1 MQISPSFIGLYV
13 VNRNVRVPGADKL
26 TSLNIST
33 QCSLW
38 NVVNTRNSQAKL
50 IFIYTYS
57 AKSLIVFRSWE
68 VCHST
73 QRKSQVFRSQFF
85 FLLWGVLATYNPA
98 WVFTRWKAQCV
109 EMVDGQPPSVLQF
122 SRLKYLGGLCYKY
135 YTQQIYN
142 TRLFWDFLRSS
153 VLEARRRR
161 ETVEF
166 PCMPVRCRSLS
177 SLAFSLIGVSWCVYH
192 GISHFQW
199 FIISFCWLKC
209 SLVGW
214 FGRIWPLVGP
224 TYCSKDFFV

>member
-1 MQISPSFIGLYV
+1 MLWTPGILKRNLYLYTHIQQ
-13 VNRNVRVPGADKL
+13 NLWLYLDPGKFAAAH
-26 TSLNIST
+26 
-33 QCSLW
+33 
-38 NVVNTRNSQAKL
+38 RG
-50 IFIYTYS
+50 
-57 AKSLIVFRSWE
+57 R
-68 VCHST
+68 
-73 QRKSQVFRSQFF
+73 RKSSAVSF

-122 SRLKYLGGLCYKY
+122 SRLKYLGGLCYEY
-135 YTQQIYN
+135 YTQQIYS

-199 FIISFCWLKC
+199 FIIIFCWLKSAKMFTSWMIWENMTFC
-209 SLVGW
+209 WASL
-214 FGRIWPLVGP
+214 L
-224 TYCSKDFFV
+224 